1 LKVTISVMGSRGD
14 VQPLVALGKGLQSS
28 GHTITIA
35 THDEFEPLVQQASI
49 RFHPISG
56 LDPKQSMQKITGET
70 PQNSLYQ
77 NQIVQSIRMT
87 QFLSAAIP
95 KIGES
100 CWEACQGADLC
111 ISNLIPPGVPSS
123 VAEKLAIP
131 HMFAM
136 LQPTERTR
144 EFPHIL
150 VSARSFGAAVN
161 QLTYSG
167 VFLGLWGVLRSSVNR
182 WRLQHLSL
190 PPLKWSYLS
199 DVFSSSIPRLYGFS
213 PNVIPKPKEWSEQ
226 AVVTGYWFLEQAADW
241 HPPKVLVDFLESG
254 PPPISIGFGSM
265 VADNREKIAE
275 ISIQAL
281 NRAKQRGILLTGW
294 GGLHYDNL
302 PEGVLTVESVPHEW
316 LFPHIAAVVHHG
328 GAGTTA
334 AGLRA
339 GIPTIVVPFMT
350 DQPFWGNRV
359 YDLGVGPKPI
369 SRRRLTVERLAD
381 AMTGAVTNPGI
392 RQRAAELGRK
402 IRVEDGIANA
412 IEVIHQVMN
421 HRCAQ

>member
-1 LKVTISVMGSRGD
+1 MKVTISVMGSRGD
-14 VQPLVALGKGLQSS
+14 VQPLVALGKGLQST

-35 THDEFEPLVQQASI
+35 THNEFALLVQQAGL
-49 RFHPISG
+49 RFHPIRG

-70 PQNSLYQ
+70 PQNSLQQ

-87 QFLSAAIP
+87 QLLLAAIP
-95 KIGES
+95 EIGES

-131 HMFAM
+131 HLYAL
-136 LQPTERTR
+136 LQPADRTG
-144 EFPHIL
+144 EFPHML
-150 VSARSFGAAVN
+150 VSARSFGATVN

-167 VFLGLWGVLRSSVNR
+167 ISLVLWGVLRSSVNR
-182 WRLQHLSL
+182 WRQQHLSL
-190 PPLKWSYLS
+190 PPLKWSYFS
-199 DVFSSSIPRLYGFS
+199 DMFSSPIPRLYGFS
-213 PNVIPKPKEWSEQ
+213 LNVIPKPKEWSEQ
-226 AVVTGYWFLEQAADW
+226 AIVTGYWFLEQTADW
-241 HPPKVLVDFLESG
+241 HPPNALIDFLESG

-265 VADNREKIAE
+265 VANNKEKIAE

-281 NRAKQRGILLTGW
+281 TRAKQRGILLTGW

-302 PEGVLTVESVPHEW
+302 PKSVFTVESVPHEW
-316 LFPHIAAVVHHG
+316 LFSRVAAVVHHG

-339 GIPTIVVPFMT
+339 GVPTIIVPFMT
-350 DQPFWGNRV
+350 DQPFWGKRV

-369 SRRRLTVERLAD
+369 PRRRLTAEQLAD
-381 AMTGAVTNPGI
+381 AMTDAVTNPDI

-402 IRVEDGIANA
+402 IRAEDGIAAA
-412 IEVIHQVMN
+412 IEVIHQVIN